1 MIQRFNSHLESSSS
15 FGEFVRF
22 YNGDYKYTCISSIN
36 FSNICNIVNEIN
48 EKYIFLDSI
57 GLTGT

>member
-1 MIQRFNSHLESSSS
+1 MVIINI
-15 FGEFVRF
+15 
-22 YNGDYKYTCISSIN
+22 CISFIN

-57 GLTGT
+57 GLIGI